1 MRTIA
6 HNACELLASN
16 QPIVLATI
24 ISHSGSTPRTSGSKM
39 IITADGRG
47 IGTIGGGLIE
57 AGAMSKAVEL
67 IERGQSALIP
77 FDLSI
82 ESVASMDM
90 ICGGQAEV
98 LLDYI
103 APTPTNRLVFNNW
116 RELFTSGVSGSLL
129 TMVTMAQGQV
139 AEVRHG
145 IVSARGEIMGDLPL
159 TAMEQDQVGAV
170 ASSSMIHTLSVVGG
184 FVVVEPVGRICRAF
198 IFGAGHVAQPTAH
211 LAALVGFS
219 VSVADDREE
228 FANARRFPDAKEI
241 RVLEDFSESFAGQA
255 LGPDDYVVILTR
267 GHLHDKTVLAQALR
281 TQAGYIGMIGS
292 RRKRDA
298 IYSALFEEGV
308 HPGGHRSRTF
318 SHRHLHRCRNPGRDW
333 REHYRRDGS
342 ASGQGEKITIP
353 GQIEICPGIINSVS
367 EEVTTWHCVFAR
379 RRVLSLQPKHLLLTS
394 GYGYEVLLHGD
405 RPAALV
411 PLV

>member
-47 IGTIGGGLIE
+47 IGTIGGGIIE

-67 IERGQSALIP
+67 IERGQSELIP
-77 FDLSI
+77 FDLSL

-103 APTPTNRLVFNNW
+103 APTPANRLVFNNW
-116 RELFTSGVSGSLL
+116 RELFTSNASGSLL
-129 TMVTMAQGQV
+129 TMVKMDHGQV
-139 AEVRHG
+139 GEVRHG
-145 IVSARGEIMGDLPL
+145 IVSARGEILGDLPL
-159 TAMEQDQVGAV
+159 SAIEQDQVGAV
-170 ASSSMIHTLSVVGG
+170 ASSSMIHTLSVIGG

-211 LAALVGFS
+211 LAAMVGFS

-228 FANARRFPDAKEI
+228 FANDQRFPDANEI
-241 RVLEDFSESFAGQA
+241 RVLTHFKESFAGLEIYQ
-255 LGPDDYVVILTR
+255 DDYVVILTR
-267 GHLHDKTVLAQALR
+267 GHLHDKTVLAQALK

-298 IYSALFEEGV
+298 IYSALFEEGYVQADIDRV
-308 HPGGHRSRTF
+308 HSPIGISIDAETPEEIGVSIVGEMIQHRAKT
-318 SHRHLHRCRNPGRDW
+318 
-333 REHYRRDGS
+333 
-342 ASGQGEKITIP
+342 K
-353 GQIEICPGIINSVS
+353 
-367 EEVTTWHCVFAR
+367 
-379 RRVLSLQPKHLLLTS
+379 K
-394 GYGYEVLLHGD
+394 
-405 RPAALV
+405 
-411 PLV
+411 